1 MNAIPSPIRASG
13 LDPDLFKR
21 GMRRLAA
28 GVSIVTTLDAEG
40 PHGFVATAVSSVS
53 ADPRPSLLVCANR
66 GSSTHPRIAATG
78 RFCVN
83 LLAEEDEAI
92 ARQFGAAD
100 RGERFAGLDWMP
112 LATGAPALLRALV
125 SFDCLVETQME
136 AGSHTIFIGTV
147 QDVRLW
153 RTEAAPLLYVDGG
166 FARVA
171 REA

>member
-1 MNAIPSPIRASG
+1 MNAIPTPIRAAG
-13 LDPDLFKR
+13 LEAGLFKR

-28 GVSIVTTLDAEG
+28 GVSVITTLDAEG

-53 ADPRPSLLVCANR
+53 AEPRPSLLVCANR

-92 ARQFGAAD
+92 ARQFMAED
-100 RGERFAGLDWMP
+100 RAERFAQVEWVP

-125 SFDCLVETQME
+125 SFDCCVETAME
-136 AGSHTIFIGTV
+136 AGSHTIFIGAV

-153 RTEAAPLLYVDGG
+153 RDGAAPLLYVDGG

-171 REA
+171 RDR

>member
-1 MNAIPSPIRASG
+1 MNAIPTPIRAEA
-13 LDPDLFKR
+13 LDPGLFKR

-28 GVSIVTTLDAEG
+28 GVSLVTTLDAEG
-40 PHGFVATAVSSVS
+40 PHGFVATAVTSVS
-53 ADPRPSLLVCANR
+53 AEPRPRLLVCANR
-66 GSSTHPRIAATG
+66 ASSTHPRIGATG

-92 ARQFGAAD
+92 ARRFGAAD
-100 RGERFAGLDWMP
+100 RSARFAALDWVP
-112 LATGAPALLRALV
+112 LATGAPALPQALA
-125 SFDCLVETQME
+125 SFDCLVETRME
-136 AGSHTIFIGTV
+136 AGSHTVFVGEV

-153 RTEAAPLLYVDGG
+153 REEGAPLLYLDGA